1 MKQLRVRLHCLF
13 VTMQSKEQTYKNYKI
28 LSNMPITKIKTFQRL
43 IQDITIFGYKV
54 CIAIVKNFIQ
64 N

>member
-13 VTMQSKEQTYKNYKI
+13 VTMQSKGKTYKNYKI
-28 LSNMPITKIKTFQRL
+28 LSNMPITKMKTFQRL
-43 IQDITIFGYKV
+43 IQDITIFGNKV
-54 CIAIVKNFIQ
+54 CNAIVKNFSQ